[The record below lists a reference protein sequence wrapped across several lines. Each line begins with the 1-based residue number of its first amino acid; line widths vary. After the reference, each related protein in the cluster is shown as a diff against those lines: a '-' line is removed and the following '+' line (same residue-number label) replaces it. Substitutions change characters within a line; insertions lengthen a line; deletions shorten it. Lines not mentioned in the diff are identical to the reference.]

1 MWAHKGTI
9 EMQITSAVLLLGSPA
24 PADGGGTHTH
34 CAETA
39 VLCFQA
45 ICFHKGSACAKKCF
59 DFFFYFSQLK
69 SFSMYL
75 PTSKAKIASFT
86 NKWF

>member
-1 MWAHKGTI
+1 MYKETI
-9 EMQITSAVLLLGSPA
+9 EMQIASAILPA
-24 PADGGGTHTH
+24 PAGGGRTRTH

-39 VLCFQA
+39 VLCFPA

-69 SFSMYL
+69 SFLPFL
-75 PTSKAKIASFT
+75 PTSKPKIVSFT